1 MDKVNK
7 PKKQFPCPHCSEK
20 PFTTLQNLKRHIT
33 RKHPAISETIQE
45 SDDVSVLS
53 TDTTIISINYQ
64 SDNEPEIPQPLPSQ
78 EELIEIMNKYE
89 KYQHLFPAI
98 KRQMK
103 WQEANCN
110 VDMHFYLRKHTIGM
124 RYNLYKISLLK
135 CDSPIN

>member
-1 MDKVNK
+1 MDKF
-7 PKKQFPCPHCSEK
+7 KKSFQCAHCNDK
-20 PFTTLQNLKRHIT
+20 PFTTKQNLKRHVS
-33 RKHPAISETIQE
+33 RKHKDINQE

-53 TDTTIISINYQ
+53 TDTTIVSVNYQ
-64 SDNEPEIPQPLPSQ
+64 SDNEPEIEIPDPLPSR

-110 VDMHFYLRKHTIGM
+110 VDMHFYFKKHTIGM

-135 CDSPIN
+135 RDSPIN